1 MFNIIILSLLNGFVF
16 ASYVYFVSYFIL
28 QRKTSSIKKVLLAL
42 IPFLLMYYCILC
54 LLESTYTIF
63 FSGLCAFLF
72 IKIVFEENIF
82 VSLFISLI
90 IHATKIFIKI
100 LILTLLHDKSHLL
113 INTYKTM
120 DWPSFYINLV
130 TLIFASIIIYLL
142 RNKLRDLIKYV
153 TSLKH
158 KRMVLLATI
167 YAHFILIYIYQPP
180 HSCCLLQT
188 VTDMIMIFTITAIGI
203 FNVSSEMKMENLSKH
218 YKEIFEYS
226 NVNAELILNYKMQVH
241 EYKNKLL
248 MINSMLDDSEK
259 KVKKYVNALLKEMQ
273 DNRNSTNYWMSE
285 LKSIPFPGVRNFI
298 NYKLEQLKELGA
310 EIEIFISSELEKIDT
325 SSFSDKEYNELTTIL
340 GVILDNMIE
349 SIKETDERLVSLNI
363 YLENN
368 TINCDFV
375 NSFSTAIDMNRLNEI
390 GYSTKGEKHGVG
402 LSLVAKIVKSNSRF
416 ECVPEVMDN
425 FFIQHLIIK
434 LFNKRNYK
442 KTPKKNYLSQNKN
455 N

>member
-1 MFNIIILSLLNGFVF
+1 MFDIIVLSLLNGFVF
-16 ASYVYFVSYFIL
+16 VTYVYLVSYYIL
-28 QRKTSSIKKVLLAL
+28 QRKTSSVKRVLLAL

-90 IHATKIFIKI
+90 IHATKIFNKI
-100 LILTLLHDKSHLL
+100 LILSLLNDESHLL
-113 INTYKTM
+113 INTYKTL
-120 DWPSFYINLV
+120 DWSSFYINLV
-130 TLIFASIIIYLL
+130 TLILSTIIIYLL
-142 RNKLRDLIKYV
+142 KYQFRNLIKYV

-158 KRMVLLATI
+158 KRMVLLFTI
-167 YAHFILIYIYQPP
+167 YVHFILIYIYQPP

-203 FNVSSEMKMENLSKH
+203 FNISSEMKMESLSKH

-248 MINSMLDDSEK
+248 MINSMLDDSDK
-259 KVKKYVNALLKEMQ
+259 KVKKYVEELLNEMKN
-273 DNRNSTNYWMSE
+273 NRNNTNYWMSE
-285 LKSIPFPGVRNFI
+285 LRSIPFPGIRNFV
-298 NYKLEQLKELGA
+298 NYKLGQLKELGA
-310 EIEIFISSELEKIDT
+310 EIEIFISSDLEKIDT
-325 SSFSDKEYNELTTIL
+325 STFSDKEYNELTTVL

-349 SIKETDERLVSLNI
+349 SIRETDEKLVSLNI
-363 YLENN
+363 FLENN

-375 NSFSTAIDMNRLNEI
+375 NSFSSVIDMNRLNEI

-416 ECVPEVMDN
+416 ECLPEVMDN

-434 LFNKRNYK
+434 LFNKKNYK
-442 KTPKKNYLSQNKN
+442 KIPKITKKHKKNAI
-455 N
+455 